1 MKQYIRL
8 KTVYLVRV
16 IRVRRYTFK
25 KRLANDLLKVKKG
38 LAQESTETKE
48 MLQIYRRYTQ
58 KQASK
63 EEMRIANRQFL
74 DLLKGMGLGIFAIL
88 PFAPITIPLVVTLGK
103 KLGINVLPSAFSSNQ
118 ESKKNKK

>member
-25 KRLANDLLKVKKG
+25 KRLANDLLKIKKG

-63 EEMRIANRQFL
+63 EEMRIANKQFL

-88 PFAPITIPLVVTLGK
+88 PFAPITIPLVVALGK
-103 KLGINVLPSAFSSNQ
+103 KLGINVLPSAFCSNK